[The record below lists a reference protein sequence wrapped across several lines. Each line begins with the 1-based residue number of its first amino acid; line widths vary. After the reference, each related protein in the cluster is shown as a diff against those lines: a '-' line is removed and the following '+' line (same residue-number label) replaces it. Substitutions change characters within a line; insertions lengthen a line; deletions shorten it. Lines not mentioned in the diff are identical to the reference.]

1 MQVVFGTQRRRNEAQ
16 FRDDTEA
23 CSPFCLERSQQRKR
37 CHRYVVN
44 NWLGHAGSRRK
55 VSRTVLLFKLYHD
68 DSRHDTENIIRRP
81 DYIGRNDHPKKIR
94 RIQSRLL
101 LYHNSFF
108 PKTIR
113 EWNQI
118 HINLAAIE
126 TLSDFKA
133 ML

>member
-1 MQVVFGTQRRRNEAQ
+1 MKRNLEMIQRRAARFTLNDYSRESSVTDMLSTIGWDTLEA
-16 FRDDTEA
+16 
-23 CSPFCLERSQQRKR
+23 
-37 CHRYVVN
+37 
-44 NWLGHAGSRRK
+44 RRK
-55 VSRTVLLFKLYHD
+55 VSRLCFLFKLYHD
-68 DSRHDTENIIRRP
+68 DSRHDTDNIIIRP

-101 LYHNSFF
+101 SYHNSSF

-113 EWNQI
+113 EWNQLD
-118 HINLAAIE
+118 INLAAIE